1 MILINSSFAT
11 TNRKTSCFKIERNGT
26 EKGTSHG
33 PLPSE
38 ATKEELQLKYSH
50 FLLSFFQN
58 AVRYTKRPTDYGIDA
73 MISKRATF
81 SNSKLKIFHSIKS
94 AALQNPCIRVLQRET
109 VLQFTEA
116 LNISYTGPLESS
128 QLTR

>member
-11 TNRKTSCFKIERNGT
+11 TNPKTSCFKIERSGT
-26 EKGTSHG
+26 EKGTSYG

-58 AVRYTKRPTDYGIDA
+58 AVRYTKRPPDYGIDA

-81 SNSKLKIFHSIKS
+81 SNSKLKIFHSINQPHYK
-94 AALQNPCIRVLQRET
+94 NPCIRVLQKKT

-116 LNISYTGPLESS
+116 LNISYTVHLESS